1 VQLVNRGLRSN
12 HDRAGAATPRRYG
25 GIMPRKPRT
34 LEEIKR
40 DIKDYKG
47 DLNYCIDG
55 LEDIKRKNYEQNHLD
70 SLDAYLLAETQ
81 VHLEYQ
87 DLIIKDLL
95 KIIKTNK

>member
-1 VQLVNRGLRSN
+1 
-12 HDRAGAATPRRYG
+12 
-25 GIMPRKPRT
+25 MPRKPRT

-55 LEDIKRKNYEQNHLD
+55 LEDIKNHLD

-81 VHLEYQ
+81 VHLEFQ